1 MKMNLGSNKI
11 GFFFSSVA
19 VMFFSAT
26 LKISGQSRQISPESD
41 DYTWWYVTLLI
52 LFMGL
57 GAAIAWM
64 LKSRKLEKE
73 NQVKQQI
80 ARKSREDYESGSL
93 ESAREMEWL
102 RKNQKLIDKKRK
114 MNTAKKNQQ
123 EQVSGFS
130 EARANNGITGGEHE
144 SASSEDLPVF
154 NFTGILPAKP
164 FTPLPL
170 SNDESLLSAIE
181 QVHDEYEEDEEV
193 RDLAVR
199 ILTAFKARNSVEALS
214 QVALYD
220 LSSTLRSKAI
230 LTLTEFDHES
240 VFEPILIACAD
251 PTREV
256 RAAAARGLTRL
267 SFDRADAWARISQT
281 GEKGRMRQAA
291 RAAMESGF
299 VERSFDRLIHP
310 DRYHAYEAFVLLS
323 LLVKSGETKPIFNAL
338 RNHKDK
344 NVQLAILHLLKVNRE
359 EEFLDELVGLSV
371 DRGLSDDLRA
381 EINKVVEEFSLAA
394 V

>member
-11 GFFFSSVA
+11 GFFIISV
-19 VMFFSAT
+19 VTIFFSTTEVLA
-26 LKISGQSRQISPESD
+26 QSRQASVQNED
-41 DYTWWYVTLLI
+41 DTWWYVTLLV
-52 LFMGL
+52 LFLGL
-57 GAAIAWM
+57 AAAIAWM
-64 LKSRKLEKE
+64 LKNKKAKKE
-73 NQVKQQI
+73 IHTKQQTM
-80 ARKSREDYESGSL
+80 RKSREVWETDSL
-93 ESAREMEWL
+93 DASREMEWL
-102 RKNQKLIDKKRK
+102 RKNQKLVDKKRK
-114 MNTAKKNQQ
+114 KGELKKTQREQTSSLSEPVLGTNTAIAAPQ
-123 EQVSGFS
+123 F
-130 EARANNGITGGEHE
+130 ANNGK
-144 SASSEDLPVF
+144 LPVF
-154 NFTGILPAKP
+154 DFAGISPAKA
-164 FTPLPL
+164 FSPLPL
-170 SNDESLLSAIE
+170 STDESLVSAIE

-199 ILTAFKARNSVEALS
+199 ILTAFKTRNSVEALS

-230 LTLTEFDHES
+230 LTLTEFNHES

-291 RAAMESGF
+291 RAAIESGF

-310 DRYHAYEAFVLLS
+310 DRQYAYEAFVLLS
-323 LLVKSGETKPIFNAL
+323 LLVKSGEIAPLFNAL
-338 RNHKDK
+338 KNHKDK
-344 NVQLAILHLLKVNRE
+344 NVQLAVLHLLKVNHE
-359 EEFLDELVGLSV
+359 EEILDELGKLADDRSLSV
-371 DRGLSDDLRA
+371 ELRE